1 MRTRL
6 EPTTSS
12 AELIPFPKSKPSRFI
27 HSGCTLLDKALGGG
41 WAERR
46 IANIVGDKSAG
57 KTLLAIEASANFH
70 QKYPKGRILYREA
83 EAAFDKG
90 YAQSLGMPI
99 EAVDFGERMDTVE
112 QFFEDLS
119 QAVKATKPTLYILD
133 SLDAVSDDAEMER
146 GLNEPSYGTDKAR
159 KLSQLFRRLV
169 RDMASSNLTLII
181 ISQVRSNIGTAW
193 GRKTTRSGGR
203 ALDFYA
209 SQVVYLSHM
218 GSLSKTIEGIKRP
231 VGLKIQAK
239 IDKNKVG
246 PPLREAEFT
255 LQFGYGI
262 DDLTSCVNWLA
273 EVGKLSDIGLTTKK
287 GEVTRLIKETN
298 GLPDHE
304 YATKLAWVQEK
315 TRARWEMIETTFLPK
330 RQKYT

>member
-6 EPTTSS
+6 
-12 AELIPFPKSKPSRFI
+12 ADPKATPKPKASRFI
-27 HSGCTLLDKALGGG
+27 HSGCTTLDEALGGG

-70 QKYPKGRILYREA
+70 QRYPKGRIFYREA
-83 EAAFDKG
+83 EAAFDKD

-99 EAVDFGERMDTVE
+99 EAVDFGERIDTVE
-112 QFFEDLS
+112 QFFDDL
-119 QAVKATKPTLYILD
+119 AKVTKMTKPTLYVLD

-146 GLNEPSYGTDKAR
+146 AFNEPTYGAEKAR

-169 RDMASSNLTLII
+169 RDMSSSNMTLII
-181 ISQVRSNIGTAW
+181 ISQIRDKMGVSW
-193 GRKTTRSGGR
+193 GRKTARSGGR

-218 GSLSKTIEGIKRP
+218 GSLSRTVDKVKRP
-231 VGLKIQAK
+231 VGLRINAK
-239 IDKNKVG
+239 VDKNKVG

-273 EVGKLSDIGLTTKK
+273 EVGKLDDIDVSTKK
-287 GEVTRLIKETN
+287 GEMTNFIKAVN
-298 GLPDHE
+298 GLADHE
-304 YATKLAWVQEK
+304 YAAKLAWVQEQ
-315 TRARWEMIETTFLPK
+315 TRARWKMIETTFLPQ
-330 RQKYT
+330 RRKYNQGI